1 MPVHKPLTTCF
12 AMLTVLAVGC
22 APDERAEP
30 AADAAPVAIVQ
41 AAPAAP
47 APPAAVPPQLIA
59 QLKQEYPVLRE
70 APAPE
75 PQPSAGA
82 EPKQVPA
89 RLRKV
94 LPEKV
99 LQAVTGSATFY
110 ADKFEG
116 RRTASGIPFRQNQ
129 MVAAHRAFPFG
140 TLLRVTNLRNDRSVN
155 VRVVDRGPFA
165 SPKKAEK
172 PMIDLSRRAAE
183 QLGYVDA
190 GRARVRVE
198 VLEWG
203 EGLPNV

>member
-1 MPVHKPLTTCF
+1 MPVHKPLITCF

-22 APDERAEP
+22 APDERTGP
-30 AADAAPVAIVQ
+30 AADAAPVAIVHP
-41 AAPAAP
+41 APAAP
-47 APPAAVPPQLIA
+47 AVPPQLIA
-59 QLKQEYPVLRE
+59 QLKEEYPVLRQ

-75 PQPSAGA
+75 PQPSADA
-82 EPKQVPA
+82 EPEQVPA
-89 RLRKV
+89 RLSKV
-94 LPEKV
+94 LPQKV

-140 TLLRVTNLRNDRSVN
+140 TLLRVTNLRNDRAVN

-165 SPKKAEK
+165 SPKKAER